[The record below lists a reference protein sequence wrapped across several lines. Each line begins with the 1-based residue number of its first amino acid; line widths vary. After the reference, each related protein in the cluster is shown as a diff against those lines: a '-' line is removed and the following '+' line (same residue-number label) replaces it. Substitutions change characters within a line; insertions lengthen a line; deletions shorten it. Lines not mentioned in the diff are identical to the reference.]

1 MSRLHREII
10 DTYRDYLLAFKLV
23 ELDRNHY
30 LFNLRVENK
39 TLVTGTS
46 IPLGTYDQRQ
56 NTLIWADNSNSL
68 DKSIVQEV
76 RKIRRKLAPD
86 IEEASKDISIL
97 STSEFESI
105 LHRVSHILNKEI
117 LLDLATESIHIHLV
131 NKLLTDDR

>member
-68 DKSIVQEV
+68 DKSVVQEV

>member
-10 DTYRDYLLAFKLV
+10 ESYRDYLLAFKLV

-30 LFNLRVENK
+30 LFNLRVGNQ
-39 TLVTGTS
+39 TLITGTS

-68 DKSIVQEV
+68 DKSVVQEV
-76 RKIRRKLAPD
+76 RKIRRKLTPD

-97 STSEFESI
+97 STSEFENI